1 MYAGFL
7 RIVPLVGCLEVCQHL
22 DGPGQ
27 DTDQEEGDQQ
37 SNPDRERDQGLAVPV
52 GAEPEYSAV

>member
-1 MYAGFL
+1 MYARFL
-7 RIVPLVGCLEVCQHL
+7 RVVPLVRSLKICQHL

-37 SNPDRERDQGLAVPV
+37 SNPDGERDQGLAVPV
-52 GAEPEYSAV
+52 GTEPETQ